1 MHIMCIYIYV
11 WILDDIRS
19 DLEESGL
26 IVSMCGGRWRFLPTS
41 NNRVNKNSSVLG
53 YPTIWGYVGD
63 REIVMGI
70 LMIIDV
76 QKCRVEPIINWLPL
90 YNDWQSLLTLFC
102 NWSKLYAM
110 RWTVVRL
117 GFCKG
122 LRVPSPVCTV
132 EMEGKKCLI
141 LPCAFCTIGGW
152 FRIDITL
159 RCMIHVPF
167 RTAGDVNWDHPRYG
181 FVYRQCMGKL
191 IWKHPETTNQRIS
204 FTAFRPTGEA
214 LGSRTLQESQQHP
227 ARPRTGE
234 PLLLEKS
241 GVAQDSWLVFWP
253 TCNRYIRYS

>member
-1 MHIMCIYIYV
+1 MCLCILCVYIYV

-110 RWTVVRL
+110 NSGETWLLQRSQ
-117 GFCKG
+117 GPKSG
-122 LRVPSPVCTV
+122 LYSGNGGRQEVPN
-132 EMEGKKCLI
+132 
-141 LPCAFCTIGGW
+141 
-152 FRIDITL
+152 ITL
-159 RCMIHVPF
+159 CLLCNQRLIQNRHHTSMHDSCTFQDCWWCQLGSSQVWFCLQEMYGEINMETSWNHQPQDF
-167 RTAGDVNWDHPRYG
+167 FHSIPTDWRSTWLSDTPRKPAAPSKTQDRRTASSWEIWRGAR
-181 FVYRQCMGKL
+181 FVAC
-191 IWKHPETTNQRIS
+191 
-204 FTAFRPTGEA
+204 
-214 LGSRTLQESQQHP
+214 
-227 ARPRTGE
+227 
-234 PLLLEKS
+234 LL
-241 GVAQDSWLVFWP
+241 A
-253 TCNRYIRYS
+253 NM